1 MKRIVGLAGIA
12 LAVTAVSGADA
23 KKKPEIT
30 SLELQQLQ
38 SREYDVPKDVAFA
51 ATMTVLQD
59 SGYRI
64 GSADRD
70 TGLITGA
77 ASTNTHTTWMPFVG
91 FGKKKK
97 TPVVSAYIE
106 ERGPAVAR
114 VRLNFVMTKN
124 SANQFGGQSDEEPI
138 TDATVYQGA
147 FERISKEVFVRQ
159 ALKSG
164 PQITPGA
171 AGTAAAEANSAV
183 AEKMAV
189 SVPAAPSAATATK
202 ISGKAK

>member
-1 MKRIVGLAGIA
+1 MNKLLIVAAVAAA
-12 LAVTAVSGADA
+12 LPGVAEA
-23 KKKPEIT
+23 KKKPEAT

-38 SREYDVPKDVAFA
+38 SREFEAPKDVAFA
-51 ATMTVLQD
+51 AVMTVLQD

-77 ASTNTHTTWMPFVG
+77 ASTKTNTTWMPFVG
-91 FGKKKK
+91 FGKSKK

-106 ERGPAVAR
+106 ERGPNMAR

-124 SANQFGGQSDEEPI
+124 TANGFGGSADEDPIVEP
-138 TDATVYQGA
+138 TVYRDA
-147 FERISKEVFVRQ
+147 FERVSKELFVRQ

-164 PQITPGA
+164 PSITAPGA
-171 AGTAAAEANSAV
+171 AAPATAI
-183 AEKMAV
+183 
-189 SVPAAPSAATATK
+189 PAAATA
-202 ISGKAK
+202 SPVN